1 MATSSVA
8 AMPHDST
15 PWRDPS
21 RASSRQPARGFFNI
35 LVPPPQSPRPRCPD
49 HHHHHH
55 HHDAAGGAAT
65 AAAAEPTPRRRRQ
78 ILDRWAAAAAA
89 ASATASA
96 EAPAPQEQRRRARD
110 AELSALAS
118 ATRPVTAR
126 AAVFREPSPAPSDAS
141 SGAGAGCG
149 SGAGCGAEL
158 PPAAP
163 RASSLIQ
170 RWREIEAVG
179 PATPRPCDLASDS
192 DGGSPR
198 GRVGCIVKKLS
209 GTSSIPD
216 DELDAANKEVAM
228 SQSAPPSPAPMRAGV
243 EPPTT
248 IAGINGSRPTQLVV
262 RTVRG
267 RRAMEELV
275 AMMAHCRRC
284 ELAAIADRHVVSRF
298 SHKGRIQSML
308 RLRLLRQ
315 GFKVKDEVWTLP
327 KPVRPRLPK
336 HEHEVYTTSKCIAG
350 NQHKG
355 GQVLAEK
362 STGSVERL
370 VSLDGLGNEQYDGQN
385 STSENQCQEGC
396 KNMVKL
402 CTQNQE
408 YSEPSSLVR
417 YDEHSTVDDVS
428 PSTISTLHELCTP
441 SSRGDNL
448 REDNQSLNGS
458 WEERALWISSLGWS
472 APVEAMSPDSWNQ
485 DEIGDIENHTQIEFN
500 DRPWIDS
507 PNSWRSLCVATQ
519 ADSGALSGNADI
531 CNLLESKKVSK
542 SLESDFSNKMNNML
556 LTILRKQRQQHM
568 IDDFE
573 GYYDERLYWRQNDE
587 PQNADQ
593 RVSAQCSLAPVSH
606 LHQQEGWQHSSFEHQ
621 HHENQNF
628 LEMEVRVRSEMAQVH
643 HEIYELRKLVE
654 SCIASQVKI
663 QHSIKEEMCTAL
675 REAGLMPSQPDTPAK
690 RGSCCI
696 CHQTQ
701 VDSLLYRCGHMCT
714 CFNCADQLKSSNRSC
729 PICQSPIED
738 VVRAHMNF

>member
-1 MATSSVA
+1 MEGPLQGILQAARQGVLQHPRPAAAVA
-8 AMPHDST
+8 A
-15 PWRDPS
+15 
-21 RASSRQPARGFFNI
+21 PALPRPPT
-35 LVPPPQSPRPRCPD
+35 PPPPPPPRCCWWRGGGGGGGGAHAEAAEADTGSVGGGGGGRVRHGVRRGPR
-49 HHHHHH
+49 
-55 HHDAAGGAAT
+55 AAG
-65 AAAAEPTPRRRRQ
+65 
-78 ILDRWAAAAAA
+78 
-89 ASATASA
+89 A
-96 EAPAPQEQRRRARD
+96 EAEG
-110 AELSALAS
+110 ES
-118 ATRPVTAR
+118 
-126 AAVFREPSPAPSDAS
+126 SDAS

-149 SGAGCGAEL
+149 GGAGCGAEL

-243 EPPTT
+243 EPPTN

-284 ELAAIADRHVVSRF
+284 ELAAVADRHVVSRF

-336 HEHEVYTTSKCIAG
+336 HEHEAYTTSQCLTQAFLSKCIAG

-370 VSLDGLGNEQYDGQN
+370 VSSDGLGNEQNDGQN
-385 STSENQCQEGC
+385 SNSENQCQEGC

-408 YSEPSSLVR
+408 YSEPSSFVR

-448 REDNQSLNGS
+448 REEDNQSLNGS
-458 WEERALWISSLGWS
+458 WEERALWISSLGWP

-485 DEIGDIENHTQIEFN
+485 DEIGDIENHTQNEFN

-531 CNLLESKKVSK
+531 CNLLESKNVSK

-573 GYYDERLYWRQNDE
+573 GYYDKRLYWRQNDE
-587 PQNADQ
+587 QQNADQ

-663 QHSIKEEMCTAL
+663 QHSIKEEMCSAL